1 MKHLMSGNEA
11 TARGVY
17 EAGIKICSAYPGT
30 PSTEILENLPQ
41 YKDDVYCEWAP
52 NEKVATEVAYGAS
65 IAGSRSFCTMKMV
78 GLNVA
83 ADPLFTAGYMG
94 VGGAFIVVTAD
105 DPSCHS
111 SQNEQDNRHYARAA
125 KIAMVEPSDAQECKD
140 FVALA
145 CEVSELFDTPVLYR
159 TTTRVCHS
167 KGLVEF
173 GQRTEHTHA
182 PYARNVRKFVC
193 TPAHAY
199 ANHPLVEER
208 LEKLR
213 EYGCTR
219 ALENGLNKLEMGDG
233 RVGVIT
239 ASIAYEYAKE
249 VFPEGTSFLK
259 LGLTFPL
266 PMDLIRDFASKVEK
280 LYVIE
285 ELEPFMEDQIK
296 AAGIPCVGKELTGL
310 LYELNTQLLRQRVLG
325 QKADYRTVDVAP
337 ANRPPA
343 LCPGCPHRGF
353 FYTLS
358 KNKNYV
364 VTGDIGCY
372 TLGCAAPLNCMD
384 SVVCMGAGFSAGM
397 GIAKSFE
404 KEGVTGK
411 VVFGVVGDST
421 FFHSG
426 MTGAAE
432 IVYNKGHMI
441 PCVLDNRITGMT
453 GHQDNP
459 GTGYTLQGDPTALL
473 SVEKI
478 LTALG
483 FAPVLT
489 VDPQDLKAMKAA
501 VDQAV
506 AALDAGQQP
515 AIVTRRPC
523 LLIKRDKFRKGMCR
537 VNADKCRSCRSCL
550 KVGCPAISLEN
561 GKAVI
566 DRTQCVGCTV
576 CAQVCPFDAIEV
588 RGGLARV
595 NASKCTGC
603 GKCAETCP
611 RNVLE
616 LVPARARGM
625 VFCSTKDRLKAVTE
639 VCKVGCIKCGRCV
652 KSCPA
657 DAVTLENDR
666 IHINHKVC
674 LTYGPECGEAC
685 AAACAREALRVL
697 CPSAPLKSEAPAGA
711 TSAPGKPLDA
721 KSAAQAAP
729 ASQGKAAPAPVQSAP
744 AAPEAAPAPA
754 AKENVS

>member
-173 GQRTEHTHA
+173 GERREHTHA

-199 ANHPLVEER
+199 ANHPIVEER
-208 LEKLR
+208 LKKLE

-233 RVGVIT
+233 KVGVVT
-239 ASIAYEYAKE
+239 SSIAYEYARE

-266 PMDLIRDFASKVEK
+266 PMDLIRDFASRVEK

-296 AAGIPCVGKELTGL
+296 AAGIPCVGKELTGP
-310 LYELNTQLLRQRVLG
+310 LYELNTQLLRERVLG
-325 QKADYRTVDVAP
+325 RKADFRTVDVTP
-337 ANRPPA
+337 AKRPPA

-358 KNKNYV
+358 RNKNYV

-372 TLGCAAPLNCMD
+372 TLGCAEPLNCMD

-432 IVYNKGHMI
+432 IVYNKGRMI

-506 AALDAGQQP
+506 SALDAGQQP
-515 AIVTRRPC
+515 AIVPRRPC

-576 CAQVCPFDAIEV
+576 CAQVCPFDAIE
-588 RGGLARV
+588 
-595 NASKCTGC
+595 
-603 GKCAETCP
+603 
-611 RNVLE
+611 
-616 LVPARARGM
+616 
-625 VFCSTKDRLKAVTE
+625 
-639 VCKVGCIKCGRCV
+639 
-652 KSCPA
+652 
-657 DAVTLENDR
+657 
-666 IHINHKVC
+666 
-674 LTYGPECGEAC
+674 
-685 AAACAREALRVL
+685 
-697 CPSAPLKSEAPAGA
+697 
-711 TSAPGKPLDA
+711 
-721 KSAAQAAP
+721 
-729 ASQGKAAPAPVQSAP
+729 
-744 AAPEAAPAPA
+744 
-754 AKENVS
+754 KEEK